1 MIKRFFDVSLSLMCL
16 FFLSPVLCC
25 IALIVYQNLGAP
37 VLFRQT
43 RPGKDGKPFQ
53 ILKFRTMQDVAD
65 LFGNQLPDQERITA
79 VGSFLRKTSLD
90 ELPQLWNV
98 LKGDMSF
105 VGPRPLRMEYLSL
118 YSNEQFRRHE
128 ARPGITGWAQVN
140 GRNAIDWD
148 KKFELDIW
156 YLHNQNFWVDLKIIF
171 LTLKIVV
178 ARYGVTANGE
188 NPNQKFTGNKE

>member
-90 ELPQLWNV
+90 ELPQLLSV
-98 LKGDMSF
+98 FKGDMSL
-105 VGPRPLRMEYLSL
+105 VGPRPALYNQDDLIFLRKKKGIDKLV
-118 YSNEQFRRHE
+118 
-128 ARPGITGWAQVN
+128 PGITGWAQVN
-140 GRNAIDWD
+140 GRDEIIMAQKVALDEEYL
-148 KKFELDIW
+148 KKQSIW
-156 YLHNQNFWVDLKIIF
+156 FDAKILWITFLKF
-171 LTLKIVV
+171 LKKEV
-178 ARYGVTANGE
+178 AGH
-188 NPNQKFTGNKE
+188 